1 MTTTKMTKEQEEGF
15 ERYME
20 CVRGLYKDQVSRLAA
35 REYGSVL
42 EKYEELKK
50 EMLIKHER
58 DQKRIAELKAQVAA
72 RKEEIARKDA
82 LKKELE
88 LQLSSSRDSNT
99 GKTKAKIVAKAMI
112 FDIAIERCFR
122 HIANGR
128 RNWQQAGSHEAADN
142 LAFMYSLY
150 ESCKMNK
157 IGFVSPERRNEAPV
171 SCTAAANV
179 I

>member
-1 MTTTKMTKEQEEGF
+1 MTKEQEEGF

-20 CVRGLYKDQVSRLAA
+20 CVRGLDEDQVSRLAA

-42 EKYEELKK
+42 EMYEELKK

-88 LQLSSSRDSNT
+88 SQLSS
-99 GKTKAKIVAKAMI
+99 KKAE
-112 FDIAIERCFR
+112 IARLEK
-122 HIANGR
+122 R
-128 RNWQQAGSHEAADN
+128 RRKQ
-142 LAFMYSLY
+142 F
-150 ESCKMNK
+150 
-157 IGFVSPERRNEAPV
+157 
-171 SCTAAANV
+171 
-179 I
+179 